1 MSPQRHIGR
10 AIRRFRKLRGWTQ
23 PDLAQRVGCNVQ
35 TVCQWER
42 GNRRMAFL
50 DVCKLALVLGVPVCQ
65 FVPVLP
71 VPSLP
76 EQP

>member
-50 DVCKLALVLGVPVCQ
+50 DVCKLAEVLAVPVCQ
-65 FVPVLP
+65 FVPE
-71 VPSLP
+71 SM
-76 EQP
+76 QPAVGC